1 MSQEVAGSNPAGTA
15 KLYVIGRAD
24 LPAGLR
30 AAQMFHAARLYA
42 SEFPYVESEWYR
54 RSNTIVLLEVPDR
67 QALEQLWEKS
77 RTANTGVAFREPDF
91 LDDGIT
97 ALCLGPDAS
106 KLVSS
111 IPLAFRQPQDSTTE
125 PAEVD

>member
-1 MSQEVAGSNPAGTA
+1 
-15 KLYVIGRAD
+15 
-24 LPAGLR
+24 
-30 AAQMFHAARLYA
+30 MFHAARLYA

-67 QALEQLWEKS
+67 QALEELYEKS
-77 RTANTGVAFREPDF
+77 RNANTVVAFHEEGV
-91 LDDGIT
+91 DGVT

-111 IPLAFRQPQDSTTE
+111 IPLAFKS
-125 PAEVD
+125 